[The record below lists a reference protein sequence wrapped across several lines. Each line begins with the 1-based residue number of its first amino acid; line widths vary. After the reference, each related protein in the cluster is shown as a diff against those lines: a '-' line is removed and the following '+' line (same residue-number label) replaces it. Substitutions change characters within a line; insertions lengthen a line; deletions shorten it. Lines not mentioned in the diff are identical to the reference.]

1 VSEPK
6 RHQHENEHKRSP
18 ERDREYSG
26 DDPKAHAAIL
36 ERRWLGSPPPSMAR
50 YALALRQWRQLPG
63 AVVRPAT
70 DIPSAAGITGLP
82 KGGPAGS
89 DEEREP

>member
-1 VSEPK
+1 MPK
-6 RHQHENEHKRSP
+6 SRQDEHENEHKRHP
-18 ERDREYSG
+18 ERGREYSG
-26 DDPKAHAAIL
+26 DDPKGHAAIL

-50 YALALRQWRQLPG
+50 YALALRQWRALPG

-70 DIPSAAGITGLP
+70 DITGAAEISELP
-82 KGGPAGS
+82 KAGSAGS